1 MLTLLF
7 YFLSLVWQV
16 VKMDH
21 HCPWVNN
28 CVGINNQ
35 KFFILFCLYV
45 GAASFV
51 AMALLG
57 YYFVS
62 SCLNVTTAQQMTTT
76 TEGNT
81 MATTVSTCALPPSSM
96 VFMFLLCLES
106 LLFGLFTSC
115 MFGDQMHSIASNQ
128 TYIDRLK
135 EQNKG
140 GGGGHG
146 SQPEDLSKRK
156 GCLNKSPFVMHL
168 REVVGDSNMV
178 CWFLPI
184 LPHWNNRDELFGF
197 CQPGSKLGRETKFKM
212 LSRYDSEELP
222 EGDDLEW

>member
-1 MLTLLF
+1 MNRMI
-7 YFLSLVWQV
+7 YFKYGDV
-16 VKMDH
+16 VRFKLNTEEQGRQR
-21 HCPWVNN
+21 CSGEPE
-28 CVGINNQ
+28 Q
-35 KFFILFCLYV
+35 K
-45 GAASFV
+45 
-51 AMALLG
+51 
-57 YYFVS
+57 
-62 SCLNVTTAQQMTTT
+62 
-76 TEGNT
+76 
-81 MATTVSTCALPPSSM
+81 
-96 VFMFLLCLES
+96 
-106 LLFGLFTSC
+106 
-115 MFGDQMHSIASNQ
+115 
-128 TYIDRLK
+128 
-135 EQNKG
+135 KG